1 MTTIQSEKGILNT
14 SSANVYSELND
25 LDNLKKYLPE
35 DKISNW
41 ESDSKTC
48 SFKVMGTYTIGLEL
62 AEDSTQNLIKYKAT
76 DKSPFPFTLNIH
88 LNDQESEQTES
99 QIVCEA
105 KLNPML
111 KMMVA
116 KPLKNLFDHI
126 IKKASQHFS

>member
-1 MTTIQSEKGILNT
+1 MTSIESDKGVLQT
-14 SSANVYSELND
+14 APSAVYSELSD
-25 LDNLKKYLPE
+25 LNNLINYLPK

-48 SFKVMGTYTIGLEL
+48 SFKVMGTYTIGLEIM
-62 AEDSTQNLIKYKAT
+62 EDSNENLIKYKAT

-88 LNDQESEQTES
+88 LNQLEPSQTES

-111 KMMVA
+111 KMMVV
-116 KPLKNLFDHI
+116 KPLKNLFDYI
-126 IKKASQHFS
+126 IKKTAEHYS

>member
-1 MTTIQSEKGILNT
+1 MTKIESNNGVLKATPEEINSQLSDLN
-14 SSANVYSELND
+14 
-25 LDNLKKYLPE
+25 NLKEYLPK

-48 SFKVMGTYTIGLEL
+48 SFKVMGTYTIGLKV
-62 AEDSTQNLIKYKAT
+62 ADDSTQNLIKYVAT

-88 LNDQESEQTES
+88 LNDKESEQTES

-111 KMMVA
+111 KMMVS

>member
-14 SSANVYSELND
+14 SSANVYNELND
-25 LDNLKKYLPE
+25 LANLKKYLPE

-48 SFKVMGTYTIGLEL
+48 AFKVMGTYTIGLKVSEH
-62 AEDSTQNLIKYKAT
+62 SNQNKVVYEAT
-76 DKSPFPFTLNIH
+76 DKSPFPFTLNIF
-88 LNDQESEQTES
+88 LNDSGVDKTES
-99 QIVCEA
+99 QIICEA

-111 KMMVA
+111 KMMVT

-126 IKKASQHFS
+126 IHKASQHYS